1 MYILLKHTQNFS
13 RMDHILGHKRSPSK
27 FKEIKII
34 SSIFS
39 DHDSI
44 KQKSITGGK
53 LDNSQIPEN

>member
-1 MYILLKHTQNFS
+1 M
-13 RMDHILGHKRSPSK
+13 LGHKRSLSK